1 MCTCVAFQLSP
12 KTVIKKEPRMTA
24 TSPEIV
30 NSKEAGKLKEKLSA
44 DKRERQ
50 REGGINPLSYIKRNT
65 IRVMERWDALK

>member
-1 MCTCVAFQLSP
+1 
-12 KTVIKKEPRMTA
+12 MTA

-30 NSKEAGKLKEKLSA
+30 NSKEQGKKKKEKKKEEALSA

-65 IRVMERWDALK
+65 IHVKERWDALK

>member
-1 MCTCVAFQLSP
+1 
-12 KTVIKKEPRMTA
+12 MTA

-30 NSKEAGKLKEKLSA
+30 NSRAQEKREEELSA

-65 IRVMERWDALK
+65 IHVKERWDALK

>member
-1 MCTCVAFQLSP
+1 
-12 KTVIKKEPRMTA
+12 MTA

-30 NSKEAGKLKEKLSA
+30 NSREAEKREEELSA